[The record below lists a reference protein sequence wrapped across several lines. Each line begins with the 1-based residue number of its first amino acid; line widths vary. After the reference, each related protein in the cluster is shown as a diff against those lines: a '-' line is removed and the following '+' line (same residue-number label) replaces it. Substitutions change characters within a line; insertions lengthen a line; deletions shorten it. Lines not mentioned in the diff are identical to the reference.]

1 MKETTR
7 TKRSELIRLLQRK
20 SGADLTTIT
29 SKLEWQ
35 PHTVRA
41 AISGLRK
48 TGHTIERAVPTKPG
62 GCAVYRLTG
71 LPERAR

>member
-48 TGHTIERAVPTKPG
+48 SGHTIERAAPDKPG

-71 LPERAR
+71 LPGSAR